1 MPHHPLFYFQTIS
14 ALQLNYVNIR
24 LHRLISTACRWWRV
38 TAVFTLWRWCWCWT
52 AVSIEAGRFRSLLT
66 VDHASSLQCVLAV
79 LLSWSAAVSW
89 LMIVFVCHQCRWLH
103 RSRLFQFW
111 QLPVLSLCHFLWVL
125 RDDIRCAHSS
135 AQYLRTMFPI
145 RLGSALQ
152 IRGSR
157 LTTLLVYQYTRFMNR
172 QKTPLR
178 LSKITPRFH
187 GTRIGMTR
195 IHLCKKVN
203 LVKNVT
209 YEVLSRRRRF
219 EIWTHTV
226 ILLIAKFW
234 MLSELKHVYWKI
246 VHVECHLNLFMLT
259 TVALWLWTWSTFTC
273 RVVRASSLHERRS
286 LLVIM

>member
-24 LHRLISTACRWWRV
+24 LHRLISTACRGWRV

-209 YEVLSRRRRF
+209 RFCPDGDDMQITLLSGAMAMNSA
-219 EIWTHTV
+219 INN
-226 ILLIAKFW
+226 K
-234 MLSELKHVYWKI
+234 M
-246 VHVECHLNLFMLT
+246 
-259 TVALWLWTWSTFTC
+259 
-273 RVVRASSLHERRS
+273 
-286 LLVIM
+286 